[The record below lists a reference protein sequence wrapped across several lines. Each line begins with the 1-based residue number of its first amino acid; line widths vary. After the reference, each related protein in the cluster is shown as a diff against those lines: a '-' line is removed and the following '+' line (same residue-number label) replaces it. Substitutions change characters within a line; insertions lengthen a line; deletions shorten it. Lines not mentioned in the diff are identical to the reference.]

1 MARLCTAF
9 LPPLHVDDKFPN
21 CKQPEKVGGVCA
33 DLDHTNEDLRSH
45 IKEWLNWL
53 KDDIGFEGW
62 RFDFVKGYGPQF
74 IKEYVMETVGAQAYN
89 VGEFW
94 VDCRC
99 ALPER
104 ACGVCMQIYL
114 TIFC

>member
-1 MARLCTAF
+1 MRA
-9 LPPLHVDDKFPN
+9 
-21 CKQPEKVGGVCA
+21 A
-33 DLDHTNEDLRSH
+33 DLDHTNEDLRTH
-45 IKEWLNWL
+45 LKEWMNWL

-74 IKEYVMETVGAQAYN
+74 IKEYVMETVGAQSYN

-99 ALPER
+99 GSRSRVSASSRSGMLLICLSDPLPRVE
-104 ACGVCMQIYL
+104 QL
-114 TIFC
+114 